1 MKSITLSNIRV
12 NMTINGCGSYKVY
25 LKRLEDNA
33 EVSTIINDSQVWDYM
48 ENDDVWDE
56 ESESKHKESVAYLE
70 SLAESKFEEYD
81 IDNYG
86 SEMH

>member
-56 ESESKHKESVAYLE
+56 ESEAKHNEAVAYLE
-70 SLAESKFEEYD
+70 RLAESKFEQYD
-81 IDNYG
+81 IDQYG
-86 SEMH
+86 LH